1 MALQTQKILDTFG
14 YVVSAIVILVGLAM
28 IFGFLL
34 TQTPENYRILFGIV
48 LLLYGIYRSVTIR
61 IKQKKNFP
69 NEE

>member
-48 LLLYGIYRSVTIR
+48 LLLYGIYRSITIR